1 MSLNK
6 AILQAQEDLV
16 SLQDRWIVLHGSW
29 VRGEATKRSDIDV
42 AIITGI
48 HDREALLKDFW
59 NSIAG
64 VNRSPYDIRI
74 FELLP
79 LHIQIRIIRGYA
91 VVFGNPL
98 EISEYFYFY
107 RKLWKDIEPRY
118 MQNQFRSVQEKKSAI
133 RRWKTMISKKE
144 YNARE

>member
-1 MSLNK
+1 M
-6 AILQAQEDLV
+6 QAQEDLV
-16 SLQDRWIVLHGSW
+16 SLQDRWIILHGSW

-42 AIITGI
+42 AVITRI
-48 HDREALLKDFW
+48 HDRDVLLKDFW
-59 NSIAG
+59 STIVG
-64 VNRSPYDIRI
+64 VNRTPYDIRI

-79 LHIQIRIIRGYA
+79 LHIQIQIIRAYV

-98 EISEYFYFY
+98 DISEYFYFY

-133 RRWKTMISKKE
+133 RRWKTLSK
-144 YNARE
+144 ALQR